1 METIASFGEI
11 LEAADHLTVEEQE
24 SLLDILKKRLL
35 ARRRAELAKNVLEA
49 NEAFQAGKSRVVTPE
64 ELMAEIL
71 S

>member
-1 METIASFGEI
+1 MEAMASFGEI

-35 ARRRAELAKNVLEA
+35 ARRRAELAKNVQDAYE
-49 NEAFQAGKSRVVTPE
+49 EFQAGKSRVVTPD
-64 ELMAEIL
+64 ELMAEIM